1 MPNMRAGESWTGAP
15 VRRRRRLITGTLNWC
30 ILMRNDG
37 MNSWRLLCRRH
48 IDLLDTTTTD
58 RGRDNDAIER
68 RLALPVLIS
77 IGRSAGDFCRT
88 VQPAD
93 GLSDHGGL
101 PTLICAASANV
112 RQSVRFA
119 SSILKSLWPHPT
131 ALLIAAS
138 AAV

>member
-15 VRRRRRLITGTLNWC
+15 VRRRRRLITGTLTWC
-30 ILMRNDG
+30 IPMRNDAR
-37 MNSWRLLCRRH
+37 NPWRLSARRH
-48 IDLLDTTTTD
+48 INLLDPPTTD
-58 RGRDNDAIER
+58 RGRYNDAIER

-77 IGRSAGDFCRT
+77 IGRSAGDFYRT

-119 SSILKSLWPHPT
+119 
-131 ALLIAAS
+131 
-138 AAV
+138 